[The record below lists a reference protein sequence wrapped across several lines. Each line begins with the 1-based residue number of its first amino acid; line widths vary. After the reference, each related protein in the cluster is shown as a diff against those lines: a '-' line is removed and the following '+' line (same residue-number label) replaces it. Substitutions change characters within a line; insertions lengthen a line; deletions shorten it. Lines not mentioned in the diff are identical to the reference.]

1 VKKDGQ
7 RPSSAR
13 RPGSAPR
20 GRRGKTS

>member
-20 GRRGKTS
+20 GGRGKTS